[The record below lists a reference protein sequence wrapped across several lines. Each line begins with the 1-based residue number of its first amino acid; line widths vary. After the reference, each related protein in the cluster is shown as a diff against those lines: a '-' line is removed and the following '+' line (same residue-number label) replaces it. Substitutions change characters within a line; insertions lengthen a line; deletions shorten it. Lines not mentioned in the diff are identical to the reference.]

1 MFEEIENNTTP
12 ATEGTPRWVGLA
24 VVALAAVSLLSLGVG
39 WNATSHARNAEQSL
53 ALQTKSFQ
61 QNEDVLGQRL
71 SQAEET
77 SAQEQ
82 GELNLVSDKL
92 KLTQG
97 QLDAARKQVKQTR
110 DDYSKQLNQ
119 VNTEL
124 KTKANQGDVDT
135 LNGNVNGVKNDLET
149 TKTTLQ
155 STRDQFG
162 TLIARNH
169 EEVEQLRR
177 QGERDYFEFTLST
190 KGAKQTVGGMQLEL
204 RGTSVKHNTF
214 SLTVTVDDKRLDK
227 NNRSLGEP
235 IYFITQGARTPLE
248 LVVNQVGKNHV
259 SGYLSVPKPEQPPT
273 TASANSGN

>member
-1 MFEEIENNTTP
+1 MFEEPENNTTP

-61 QNEDVLGQRL
+61 QNEDALGQRL

-97 QLDAARKQVKQTR
+97 QLDTARKQVRQSR
-110 DDYSKQLNQ
+110 DDYNKQINQ

-135 LNGNVNGVKNDLET
+135 LNGNVNGVKNDLES
-149 TKTTLQ
+149 TKTNLQ

-177 QGERDYFEFTLST
+177 QGERDYYEFTLST

-214 SLTVTVDDKRLDK
+214 SLTLTVDDKRLDK

-259 SGYLSVPKPEQPPT
+259 SGYLSVPKPEQPAT
-273 TASANSGN
+273 TASANTGN